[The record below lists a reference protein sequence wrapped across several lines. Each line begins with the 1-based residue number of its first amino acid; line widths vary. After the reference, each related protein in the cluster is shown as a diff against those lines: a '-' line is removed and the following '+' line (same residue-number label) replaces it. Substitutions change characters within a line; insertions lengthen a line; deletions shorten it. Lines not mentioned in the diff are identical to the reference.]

1 MVKVFGFL
9 LVALVLVAIVF
20 GTSQALAG
28 IAGSAHDF
36 SLESWSTNDI
46 CGPCHTPHNSVS
58 GGAPLWNHTNTTY
71 STWTMYDNTNGTQDS
86 SVPINTALGPVS
98 KACLSCHDGT
108 TAVDAFGGAT
118 GTVKI
123 AGAGPYVSMLTVGG
137 SGDLS
142 SDQPISIT
150 YDTAL
155 SVTDGGLHD
164 PTNAVIAKLLID
176 KKIECSSCHDVHNAG
191 GFASL
196 LRVDNTDSALCLT
209 CHDK

>member
-1 MVKVFGFL
+1 MKVFGFL
-9 LVALVLVAIVF
+9 LVALVLLVAIVF

-58 GGAPLWNHTNTTY
+58 GGAPLWNHSNTTY
-71 STWTMYDNTNGTQDS
+71 SSWTMYNNTNGTQDS
-86 SVPINTALGPVS
+86 SVPANTALGPVS

-108 TAVDAFGGAT
+108 AAVDSIGGAT
-118 GTVKI
+118 GTVFI
-123 AGAGPYVSMLTVGG
+123 STFGSTLTVGG

-142 SDQPISIT
+142 SDHPISIT
-150 YDTAL
+150 YDSAL
-155 SVTDGGLHD
+155 SGVDLGLHD
-164 PTNAVIAKLLID
+164 PTNAATAKLLIND
-176 KKIECSSCHDVHNAG
+176 KIECSSCHDVHNAG
-191 GFASL
+191 GFSSL